1 MINQNIFTQ
10 FPAWVIT
17 NHKLSNFQFRLYTL
31 LEYFR
36 FTKQTDLTSET
47 IAQYLIPLDK
57 KIKFK
62 SFRDYIR
69 RELNRFNDIFPQ
81 EFLRIYFKK
90 KALNTPHEIIIHF
103 NYLTTQ
109 IKISDKMEVNFSDK
123 LSLSHFLKNSKY
135 FSEIKPDELLNMI
148 QTDFENLL
156 KALIYCD
163 SRNNLREPIR
173 YLRSCFKDKVFKY
186 DKKELEL
193 EKFDIDKTDYSKR
206 LKKLARID
214 SPLLYGITNEYAE
227 LLKHTKDENYIF
239 YGIKDKNH
247 FLIYRCTYHTKEA
260 NPKTALEK
268 HKIPYQIFLRN
279 KP

>member
-17 NHKLSNFQFRLYTL
+17 HQKLSHFQFRLYTL

-36 FTKQTDLTSET
+36 FTKQTDLTSEVF
-47 IAQYLIPLDK
+47 AQYLLPDDK

-69 RELNRFNDIFPQ
+69 RELNRFNEIFPQ
-81 EFLRIYFKK
+81 EFLRIYFKQNH
-90 KALNTPHEIIIHF
+90 LNTPHTIIIHF

-109 IKISDKMEVNFSDK
+109 IRISDKMEVNASDK
-123 LSLSHFLKNSKY
+123 LALSHFLKNSKY
-135 FSEIKPDELLNMI
+135 FSEIKPIELINMI
-148 QTDFENLL
+148 PTDFENLL

-163 SRNNLREPIR
+163 SKNNLREPIR

-193 EKFDIDKTDYSKR
+193 EKFDVDKIDYSKR
-206 LKKLARID
+206 LKKLAKID
-214 SPLLYGITNEYAE
+214 SPLVYGITLQHAE
-227 LLKHTKDENYIF
+227 LLKHAKDENYIF
-239 YGIKDKNH
+239 YGVKDVKY
-247 FLIYRCTYHTKEA
+247 FFIYRCTYHTKEA
-260 NPKTALEK
+260 NPKAALEK
-268 HKIPYQIFLRN
+268 YQIPYQLFLRN
-279 KP
+279 KQ